1 MATSIFSAQS
11 TCLVAYSQPMSKVLH
26 TKLQSFAT
34 LRPLI
39 VTTLL
44 KIESETLLF
53 YSHNL
58 INKTLLK
65 KHNFFPFVH
74 THLHIE
80 TLDGIRLQT
89 LAPLKL

>member
-1 MATSIFSAQS
+1 M
-11 TCLVAYSQPMSKVLH
+11 
-26 TKLQSFAT
+26 
-34 LRPLI
+34 
-39 VTTLL
+39 TTLL

-65 KHNFFPFVH
+65 KRNFFPFAH

-80 TLDGIRLQT
+80 TLDGVRLQT

>member
-1 MATSIFSAQS
+1 
-11 TCLVAYSQPMSKVLH
+11 MSKVLH
-26 TKLQSFAT
+26 TKLQSLAT
-34 LRPLI
+34 MSPLI

-58 INKTLLK
+58 IYKALLK
-65 KHNFFPFVH
+65 KRNFFPFVH
-74 THLHIE
+74 AHLHIE
-80 TLDGIRLQT
+80 TPDGVRLQT

>member
-1 MATSIFSAQS
+1 M
-11 TCLVAYSQPMSKVLH
+11 AYSQPISKVLH

-39 VTTLL
+39 VTTSL

-58 INKTLLK
+58 IYKALLK
-65 KHNFFPFVH
+65 KRKFFPFVH
-74 THLHIE
+74 AHLHIE
-80 TLDGIRLQT
+80 TLDGVRLRT
-89 LAPLKL
+89 LAPFKL